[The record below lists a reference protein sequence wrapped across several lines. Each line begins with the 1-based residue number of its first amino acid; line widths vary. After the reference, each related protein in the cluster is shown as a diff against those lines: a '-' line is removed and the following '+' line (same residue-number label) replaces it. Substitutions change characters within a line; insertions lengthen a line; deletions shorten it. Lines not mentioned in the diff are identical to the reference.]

1 MLTPKLVAVLLI
13 LSCIVAF
20 ASWSKL
26 RFVDEQDHEVKRWR
40 IDEYPGFKEKKI
52 QRKKTI
58 ISDR

>member
-1 MLTPKLVAVLLI
+1 MFTPKLIAVVLI

-40 IDEYPGFKEKKI
+40 IDEYPGFKEKNHQNKE
-52 QRKKTI
+52 TA
-58 ISDR
+58 ISNR